1 MSDKVWYGIVLGT
14 NRNIEHFG
22 ITPIMWY
29 YSRTIQYHTVQHSRS
44 FYSSKQVYSS
54 NLIILQSHHYY
65 HLSRKQTMMGPKQPM
80 MSLIDPLTE
89 KRNGDNM
96 VAMVDLSSIG
106 RLATESGTALAS

>member
-1 MSDKVWYGIVLGT
+1 MVWYSTCHEPQHRTLC
-14 NRNIEHFG
+14 E
-22 ITPIMWY
+22 ITPIITVCGTTVEP
-29 YSRTIQYHTVQHSRS
+29 YSTVQHSRS

-54 NLIILQSHHYY
+54 NLIILQLHHYY